1 MQSYLPNAL
10 KRCFHR
16 TIFHLRFELLVNLH
30 PDRQLK
36 MDKVPLTFIEEVVHL
51 HFCNHRHES
60 NALPGIYG
68 SVIKKA
74 SQNKMCLTM
83 YIYVSDDGSKISY
96 STVTHGTLGG
106 ERVGD
111 LSLSQFFRLPK
122 SYFFIFDCNV
132 YRNNEVPP
140 SWVSWDDPV
149 FQTLLSRLRN
159 FVCFEFSDFC
169 RRASKIYSYLNQ
181 LNQCVNSHELH
192 LPAGK
197 EENLVKFR
205 DFQFRNGLFS
215 KLWITSLI
223 EDEEWL
229 GNLLQ
234 LFFASPFCYLAVFT
248 SQRKNRLAKK
258 LSFLVETWENCC
270 KQVAVVTTKRPKEI
284 TFLGWDLWIADCD
297 FDGLFY
303 TQTATDK
310 LTKVSV
316 SHSSKSKQRVTYC
329 GSRTELAITLYFE
342 NDV

>member
-1 MQSYLPNAL
+1 M
-10 KRCFHR
+10 
-16 TIFHLRFELLVNLH
+16 V
-30 PDRQLK
+30 
-36 MDKVPLTFIEEVVHL
+36 
-51 HFCNHRHES
+51 
-60 NALPGIYG
+60 
-68 SVIKKA
+68 
-74 SQNKMCLTM
+74 LTM

-96 STVTHGTLGG
+96 STVAHGTLGG
-106 ERVGD
+106 EHVRD

-122 SYFFIFDCNV
+122 SYFYIFHCKV
-132 YRNNEVPP
+132 YQKNEVPA

-159 FVCFEFSDFC
+159 FARFMFFDFC
-169 RRASKIYSYLNQ
+169 CRASKIYSYLNQ
-181 LNQCVNSHELH
+181 LNQCINSHGLH

-205 DFQFRNGLFS
+205 DFQLRNGRFS
-215 KLWITSLI
+215 TLSITSLI

-234 LFFASPFCYLAVFT
+234 LFFASPFCYQFT

-284 TFLGWDLWIADCD
+284 TFAGWDLRIADCD
-297 FDGLFY
+297 LDGLFY

-329 GSRTELAITLYFE
+329 GSRTKLAITLYFE